1 MQQNGKRASL
11 RCDKLFTDEGVYT
24 YDTSNNSVVRLSPS
38 RSWAPLCA
46 APKMD
51 EVMSDDDTQ
60 RLQGGRKKERMGERP
75 PLGTSSA
82 SDLVMP
88 DGSDAAGSSNDAS
101 DNSATLSAR
110 GTREAHPSSS
120 NIVHPASSATP
131 YSHGCQEEFISGRI
145 SDRTPKD
152 TLRGAHLSRPS
163 AHHPRITV
171 TSPSP
176 SHPGEASR
184 GAYSKPPTTDEPQPP
199 SFLPLPSQSWPCSQ
213 NRPPRFNS
221 RSSPTLTGQ
230 GPRDGVGPQGDHAD
244 SSLSSA
250 SPSSTNKS

>member
-1 MQQNGKRASL
+1 
-11 RCDKLFTDEGVYT
+11 
-24 YDTSNNSVVRLSPS
+24 
-38 RSWAPLCA
+38 
-46 APKMD
+46 MD

-60 RLQGGRKKERMGERP
+60 RLQGGRKKERMCERP

-82 SDLVMP
+82 SDLVML
-88 DGSDAAGSSNDAS
+88 DGSDAAGSSSDAS
-101 DNSATLSAR
+101 DDSTTLSAR

-120 NIVHPASSATP
+120 NIVHPASTATL

-163 AHHPRITV
+163 AHHPRTTA

-199 SFLPLPSQSWPCSQ
+199 SSLPLPSQSWPCSQ
-213 NRPPRFNS
+213 SRPPRFNS
-221 RSSPTLTGQ
+221 RSSLTLTGQ
-230 GPRDGVGPQGDHAD
+230 GPRDGVDPPGDHAD

-250 SPSSTNKS
+250 LPSSSNKS